1 MKTITTKNTTAAE
14 AKAAAAIEATKAGTK
29 STLEA
34 AADIGGLTTAPEA
47 VHAEIVR
54 FRDKTMGCTVR
65 RAVLTAA
72 ADGNRYAVGKK
83 ALVEA
88 GVPAEEAAAYA
99 SAVAM
104 LYRAAIDYVDKMATP
119 EAAIVPG
126 KGQQS
131 PLRKSECTLFQ
142 TWKIFLAR
150 VAGEAVK
157 AAAADST
164 RLAAAFAARP
174 IRVAFAFE
182 SGVGKDGTPYTR
194 PARGQSVA
202 LDGVANFSA
211 FQRNV
216 ERLAA
221 YRLCDIDGVL
231 SLTRAKEA
239 AAASRA
245 RKEAAATA
253 YAAATMPAPA
263 SAEAAPAEAPAA
275 VREA

>member
-1 MKTITTKNTTAAE
+1 MKTITTKNTNAAE
-14 AKAAAAIEATKAGTK
+14 VEAAAALEAVKAGTK
-29 STLEA
+29 SALEA
-34 AADIGGLTTAPEA
+34 AADIGGLTATPEA
-47 VHAEIVR
+47 VHTTIATAAEAAAPASI
-54 FRDKTMGCTVR
+54 R
-65 RAVLTAA
+65 RAVLIAA

-83 ALVEA
+83 ALA
-88 GVPAEEAAAYA
+88 DTGVPAEESAAYA

-104 LYRAAIDYVDKMATP
+104 LYRAAVEYVDKLATP

-131 PLRKSECTLFQ
+131 PLRKAECTLFQ
-142 TWKIFLAR
+142 TWKIYLAR

-164 RLAAAFAARP
+164 RLAAAFAVKPVR
-174 IRVAFAFE
+174 IAFAFE
-182 SGVGKDGTPYTR
+182 SGVGKDGFPYTR

-202 LDGVANFSA
+202 LDGVASPAA

-221 YRLCDIDGVL
+221 YRLCNVDGVM
-231 SLTRAKEA
+231 SLARAKEA

-245 RKEAAATA
+245 RKEAAAA
-253 YAAATMPAPA
+253 EYAASIMPAPETV
-263 SAEAAPAEAPAA
+263 EAAAEAPAA